1 MKQCFIQRKNREQ
14 EEEMSVKMK
23 SWATPLA
30 AGTFIILA
38 VTGILM
44 FFKIETGYIKPVHE
58 WLSWAMVVG
67 VVFHTI
73 ANWKA
78 FTAYFSRQP
87 SLSIIAAG
95 LIITALSVFVP
106 SSEKGNFKKNMFRA
120 LESAKI
126 ETLAGMTDQNSAA
139 IIRKFQNRG
148 ITEAGTAMTVKEIA
162 ALSGKKEKD
171 ILRVIFE

>member
-1 MKQCFIQRKNREQ
+1 
-14 EEEMSVKMK
+14 MK

-44 FFKIETGYIKPVHE
+44 FFKLNAGYIKPVHE
-58 WLSWAMVVG
+58 WLSWAMVIG

-87 SLSIIAAG
+87 SLSIITAG
-95 LIITALSVFVP
+95 LIITALSVFAP
-106 SSEKGNFKKNMFRA
+106 SSEKGNFKKNMFRVI
-120 LESAKI
+120 ESAKI
-126 ETLAGMTDQNSAA
+126 ETLADMTDQNSAV
-139 IIRKFQNRG
+139 IIRKFESNG

-162 ALSGKKEKD
+162 AQSGKKEED